1 MAEANNF
8 DFNFG
13 DTPATAPAGA
23 TAPAPAPKK
32 PGNSAEANLVNK
44 GNAILQGIDPAT
56 KETYG
61 TSSHDV
67 VFLYMVGNPLVKAK
81 RRVKTKKDETGATMK
96 TANGAV
102 IGEDVPCSSPLGFC
116 FKALKDVSIPQIRVK
131 CREKFGKSDILPD
144 KMVKAGEMFVLT
156 YPELFVFA
164 TRPEYSAQ
172 FDCAF
177 MNVAGVVDE
186 ANIVPNG
193 VKVKF
198 GLAVYEKALKEN
210 GSNTEGVPYPV
221 PQIAYTYDGAG
232 APKAGMRDVCTET
245 KDANGMPEF
254 TSDLYREKFSEYF
267 TRERTASTGTKSNKN
282 AKRSD
287 MLALCIACQA
297 MYNEIKNA

>member
-1 MAEANNF
+1 MAEAQNF

-13 DTPATAPAGA
+13 DTPTPASAG
-23 TAPAPAPKK
+23 APAPAPKK
-32 PGNSAEANLVNK
+32 AGNTAEASLINK
-44 GNAILQGIDPAT
+44 GNAILQGIDPAV
-56 KETYG
+56 KEGYG
-61 TSSHDV
+61 TASHDV

-96 TANGAV
+96 TATGAV
-102 IGEDVPCSSPLGFC
+102 IGEDVPCSSPLGFA
-116 FKALKDVSIPQIRVK
+116 FKALKEVSIPQIRVK

-144 KMVKAGEMFVLT
+144 KLVKAGEMFVLT
-156 YPELFVFA
+156 YPELFIFA

-177 MNVAGVVDE
+177 MNTAGIVDE

-198 GLAVYEKALKEN
+198 GLAVYEKALKDN

-245 KDANGMPEF
+245 KDANGMPTF
-254 TSDLYREKFSEYF
+254 TSDLYREKFAEYF
-267 TRERTASTGTKSNKN
+267 TRERSASTGAKSNKN

-287 MLALCIACQA
+287 MLALCVACQA
-297 MYNEIKNA
+297 MYNEIKGS